1 MGLGLG
7 FGAGFQGLGSGFQ
20 SIGFE
25 VLGLKTHSPSTKS
38 TFGALN
44 CENAAAKGAVQGLG
58 LGNFKNELWVWMRN
72 LQGVFMT

>member
-1 MGLGLG
+1 MGLRVWGWVL
-7 FGAGFQGLGSGFQ
+7 GLGSGFQ

-25 VLGLKTHSPSTKS
+25 VLGLKTRSPSTKS

-58 LGNFKNELWVWMRN
+58 LRTFKNELWLWMRN